1 MLEKHMM
8 KLSLIAFLLLTLSLN
23 AHSAEIYKWMDE
35 EGKTHYSQTPPD
47 GVEAEA
53 IQPDRTPARPLTQ
66 DFTIKQPGV
75 QGEVDVKD
83 MQDDSGEITV
93 IDTDKL
99 KTYCEDQRRNLAV
112 LQNTRRISVMED
124 GKSTNISYEDK
135 EQKIQNIQKN
145 LQEYCQ

>member
-1 MLEKHMM
+1 MM
-8 KLSLIAFLLLTLSLN
+8 KLSLITCLLLTFSLN
-23 AHSAEIYKWMDE
+23 AYAAEIYKWMDE
-35 EGKTHYSQTPPD
+35 EGKIHYSQTPPD

-53 IQPDRTPARPLTQ
+53 IKPDRTQARPLTQ
-66 DFTIKQPGV
+66 EFTIKQPGV

-83 MQDDSGEITV
+83 MKDDSGEVTV

-99 KTYCEDQRRNLAV
+99 ETYCAEQRRNLSV

-124 GKSTNISYEDK
+124 GKSTNISYKDK